1 MLYPVQCLFASNC
14 VAPGEAVSPG
24 GYSDIVILS
33 VQCTHGQ
40 RETTPIWTVS
50 GSVTVRL
57 QFGLLEQ
64 TKCTVTLTI

>member
-1 MLYPVQCLFASNC
+1 MYHTIACYPVQCLCAVSSKF
-14 VAPGEAVSPG
+14 VAPDEAVSAG

-50 GSVTVRL
+50 GSVRL
-57 QFGLLEQ
+57 
-64 TKCTVTLTI
+64 